1 MTAGL
6 RTALQRDFESFLLK
20 AYAATASFAQ
30 YVGE

>member
-20 AYAATASFAQ
+20 AH
-30 YVGE
+30 GERLDAISHT